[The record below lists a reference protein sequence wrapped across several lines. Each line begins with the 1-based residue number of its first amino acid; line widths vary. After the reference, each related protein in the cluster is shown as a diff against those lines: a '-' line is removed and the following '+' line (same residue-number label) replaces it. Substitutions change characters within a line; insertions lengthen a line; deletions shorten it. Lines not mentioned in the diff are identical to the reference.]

1 MAILLQELTRPEAA
15 AQLAKM
21 PVAILPVGSTEQHGP
36 HLPLGTDIFLAEELA
51 RRVSAATGA
60 VVFPSLNFGYSWG
73 WRDIPGTVTFSEKL
87 MEEIL
92 IETARSVERYGV
104 KVLVFLNGHE
114 ANTSAMKYAIRRVQD
129 ELSVKLLGM
138 FYPGLQEAYDEQMQ
152 SPTWGGMFHADEF
165 ETSLMLASA
174 QKDLVQMDKAMREYP
189 PRPLLYGMDNSSIGS
204 ISKSG
209 VYGDAPL
216 ATAEKGEAMM
226 THFTRRVSELIAAA
240 LSETSGR

>member
-15 AQLAKM
+15 ARLAQM

-51 RRVSAATGA
+51 RRVSDATGA
-60 VVFPSLNFGYSWG
+60 VVLPSLNFGYSWG

-129 ELSVKLLGM
+129 EVSVKLLGM
-138 FYPGLQEAYDEQMQ
+138 FYPGIKEVYARQME

-165 ETSLMLASA
+165 ETSLLLASDK
-174 QKDLVQMDKAMREYP
+174 KDLVQMDKAVR
-189 PRPLLYGMDNSSIGS
+189 
-204 ISKSG
+204 
-209 VYGDAPL
+209 
-216 ATAEKGEAMM
+216 
-226 THFTRRVSELIAAA
+226 
-240 LSETSGR
+240 